1 MAPARTA
8 APAEEMK
15 MWNISVAP
23 MPSSISMPVA
33 CFHSWRVASG
43 SASPALTQ
51 VCRLGM
57 PMACACG
64 AIWR

>member
-1 MAPARTA
+1 
-8 APAEEMK
+8 

-43 SASPALTQ
+43 RPSPALTLMRSLPTP
-51 VCRLGM
+51 CSR
-57 PMACACG
+57 ANG
-64 AIWR
+64 AICR

>member
-1 MAPARTA
+1 
-8 APAEEMK
+8 

-33 CFHSWRVASG
+33 SFHNWRVASG

-51 VCRLGM
+51 VRRLGT
-57 PMACACG
+57 PMAFMCG
-64 AIWR
+64 ASWR

>member
-1 MAPARTA
+1 
-8 APAEEMK
+8 

>member
-1 MAPARTA
+1 
-8 APAEEMK
+8 
-15 MWNISVAP
+15 MWNTSVPP

-33 CFHSWRVASG
+33 SFQSWRVASG

-51 VCRLGM
+51 MRSAGSPPSAL
-57 PMACACG
+57 ACG